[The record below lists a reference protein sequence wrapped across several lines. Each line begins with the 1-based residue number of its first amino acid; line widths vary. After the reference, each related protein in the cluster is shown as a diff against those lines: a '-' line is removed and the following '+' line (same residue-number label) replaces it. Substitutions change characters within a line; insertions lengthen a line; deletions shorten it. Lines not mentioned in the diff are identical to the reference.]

1 MLGAKPARRKS
12 HRWRSRSGRSSHRDS
27 RGKSMTGNKRTM
39 EIEDLR
45 VLYDLSI
52 YNCLHFDPY
61 TALTY
66 EDVQRQETRAYTN
79 VEIAREAAQLAAG
92 LRSLGIEKGDRVIVM
107 MLNCPEVIVAYQAIA
122 RAGAIIIPVMPL
134 LKAPEVHYIAQ
145 NSAARAIIT
154 SPILLPLLQAALP
167 GVPTMRYVISTG
179 DVEAE
184 QPDEGAGVGR
194 DESRPYKVMSYK
206 DVGTRFIASGSEDYL
221 GDLEGVDLT

>member
-1 MLGAKPARRKS
+1 
-12 HRWRSRSGRSSHRDS
+12 
-27 RGKSMTGNKRTM
+27 MTANKTRM

-52 YNCLHFDPY
+52 YNCLHFAPY

-66 EDVQRQETRAYTN
+66 EDMQRQETRTYTN

-92 LRSLGIEKGDRVIVM
+92 MRSLGIEKGDRVIVM

-145 NSAARAIIT
+145 NSAAKAIIT
-154 SPILLPLLQAALP
+154 SPILLPLLQVALAD
-167 GVPTMRYVISTG
+167 VPTIRYVISTG
-179 DVEAE
+179 E
-184 QPDEGAGVGR
+184 EGIQSDSEGDSGGGREGSGR
-194 DESRPYKVMSYK
+194 DESRPYMVK
-206 DVGTRFIASGSEDYL
+206 FIILNDR
-221 GDLEGVDLT
+221 VIQ